1 MKSSTEICASG
12 GNSSEAKVIEAR
24 AKTCTA
30 LEDSIRLL
38 CGTDRKWLRSDYV
51 QHKITRASVVGSDIV
66 IVFRIP
72 F

>member
-1 MKSSTEICASG
+1 MNSSTDICASG
-12 GNSSEAKVIEAR
+12 GNSSKAKVIEAR

-30 LEDSIRLL
+30 LEDGIRLL
-38 CGTDRKWLRSDYV
+38 CGTDQEWLRSDYV
-51 QHKITRASVVGSDIV
+51 QHKITRSSLVGSDIV